1 VLRHLI
7 TLAISGLAMAPLC
20 QGVAARPIVDGF
32 DVPAI
37 DLALWAFPE
46 NAAGISAGKP
56 PKVSGAGALAVT
68 VSERNFDQDC
78 ECERLEIRE
87 APPVALD
94 FGTEAWYRFS
104 FRIDGDRW
112 RSGDQRWI
120 IAAWKQQ
127 VDGSPFLAFRYDR
140 NVFHI
145 TVQSA
150 GVRHVL
156 ASSLVDSRM
165 LMKVLDGGHTSRFG
179 FISDSEQYEGA
190 SDLQLN
196 FNRNSTILP
205 DPYENWV
212 DMAVRVKGGLNG
224 DGVVEVYA
232 NGQFIASAAGTIG
245 IPGATANKQYL
256 RLGHNRDRIAGAA
269 TLSVDNYRRGATRQ
283 DVESPNGN

>member
-1 VLRHLI
+1 MV
-7 TLAISGLAMAPLC
+7 TAVAACVAMAST
-20 QGVAARPIVDGF
+20 VSTAWSKPIVDGF
-32 DVPAI
+32 DTPAI
-37 DLALWAFPE
+37 DKSLWTLPD
-46 NAAGISAGKP
+46 NAGGIASGRS

-68 VSERNFDQDC
+68 VSTKNADAAC
-78 ECERLEIRE
+78 GCERIELRE
-87 APPVALD
+87 SQDVALD

-140 NVFHI
+140 NVFHV

-165 LMKVLDGGHTSRFG
+165 LMKVLDSGHTSRFG
-179 FISDSEQYEGA
+179 FISDSEQYAGA

-212 DMAVRVKGGLNG
+212 DMMVRVKGGLRG

-232 NGQFIASAAGTIG
+232 NGQFVASATGTIG
-245 IPGATANKQYL
+245 IPGAESNRQYL
-256 RLGHNRDRIAGAA
+256 RLGHNRDRIPGSA
-269 TLSVDNYRRGATRQ
+269 TLMIDNYRRGATRAE
-283 DVESPNGN
+283 VESK

>member
-1 VLRHLI
+1 VAL
-7 TLAISGLAMAPLC
+7 GLLC
-20 QGVAARPIVDGF
+20 QSAWSKPVLDGF
-32 DVPAI
+32 DAPAI
-37 DLALWAFPE
+37 DPALWAMPE
-46 NAAGISAGKP
+46 DVTGIAAGKSP
-56 PKVSGAGALAVT
+56 SVSGAGALAVT
-68 VSERNFDQDC
+68 VSAKRFDANC
-78 ECERLEIRE
+78 KCERLEIRE
-87 APPVALD
+87 APSVALD

-165 LMKVLDGGHTSRFG
+165 LMKVLDGGQTSRFG
-179 FISDSEQYEGA
+179 FISDSDQYEGA

-196 FNRNSTILP
+196 FNRNSTVLP

-224 DGVVEVYA
+224 DGVVEIYA
-232 NGQFIASAAGTIG
+232 NGRFIASATGTIG

-256 RLGHNRDRIAGAA
+256 RLGHNRDRIPGSA
-269 TLSVDNYRRGATRQ
+269 TLFLDNYKRGATRE
-283 DVESPNGN
+283 DVELQAGN